1 MSNNWKTLLRD
12 LLPKRYQVPA
22 KYWYG
27 RLRGTIE
34 SEMKF
39 LDLIVQNND
48 RVIDIGGNRG
58 IYAYQLWKRG
68 ARVEVFEPNPA
79 CAAVLAAWASSKPT
93 VNIHTV
99 ALSDVSGTAT
109 LHIPVDAAGIEHDA
123 SASLEHADF
132 DKARDQLVGL
142 RTLDS
147 FGFQEVGFIKID
159 VEGHEY
165 NVIEGAAKTIATS
178 KPALLVEIEQRHIH
192 RPIVEV
198 FEKILGF
205 GYQGFF
211 IEIDRLIDLENFDVV
226 RHQSMENFGDSKA
239 RYINNFL
246 FLHQDRLADGEYSAL
261 VNSQLLNSTT
271 MH

>member
-1 MSNNWKTLLRD
+1 MLDSLKTLARN

-22 KYWYG
+22 KYLYNAM
-27 RLRGTIE
+27 RGTLE
-34 SEMKF
+34 EEMKI
-39 LDLIVQNND
+39 LGLLVRHHDQ
-48 RVIDIGGNRG
+48 VIDIGGNRG
-58 IYAYQLWKRG
+58 IYAYQLWKLG
-68 ARVEVFEPNPA
+68 ALVEVFEPNPA
-79 CAAVLAAWASSKPT
+79 CAAVLAAWAGSKPT

-109 LHIPVDAAGIEHDA
+109 LHIPVDAAGVEHDA

-165 NVIEGAAKTIATS
+165 SVIEGAAKTIATS
-178 KPALLVEIEQRHIH
+178 KPALLVEIEQRHSH

-211 IEIDRLIDLENFDVV
+211 MKVDRLIDLENFDVV
-226 RHQSMENFGDSKA
+226 RHQSMENFSDSKA
-239 RYINNFL
+239 RYVNNFL
-246 FLHQDRLADGEYSAL
+246 FLHRDRLADGEYGAL
-261 VNSQLLNSTT
+261 VNSQLLK
-271 MH
+271 